1 MKRILFFGYTDFA
14 GRMRASSLC
23 HELKNRGYECWQI
36 EQSRCGLQIKE
47 IVSSP
52 EEKAISGLPDDRKL
66 AEPFILF
73 CGMSGEVLDTALAI
87 CRGNTRAVLTMANS
101 LMTAYELAEHL
112 AEEKRSFNENKKT
125 ERK

>member
-14 GRMRASSLC
+14 GRMRASSLSY
-23 HELKNRGYECWQI
+23 ELTNRGYECWQI
-36 EQSRCGLQIKE
+36 EQPHWCMQIKE

-52 EEKAISGLPDDRKL
+52 EEKAFTSLPDDRRL

-87 CRGNTRAVLTMANS
+87 CKGNTRAVLTMANS
-101 LMTAYELAEHL
+101 RMTAYELAEHL